1 MNLLSLIR
9 IEKSARRLTEVIGV
23 LGKYGL
29 ADWIGRIPYEWVQNR
44 LVSPDG
50 QHIKDLPPEARLRL
64 ALTEL
69 GTTYIKLGQMLST
82 RTDVLT
88 SAQAAEL
95 AELQANTPPDPPDVV
110 RRVIEAELGQPVES
124 LFRKLETEAFASASI
139 GQVHRAWLPD
149 GRPVVLKVQHEAI
162 EEPVLRDLDLMA
174 GLAEVVQQHVAAA
187 RNYQPVAMVREFRR
201 TLLRELDF
209 NYERRNLEEF
219 ARLFRGHEGIRFPSV
234 FPKLCSRRVLTMEGL
249 EGIPGTDLAAMQ
261 DSGADLSELARRAGE
276 MYLEMIFRDGF
287 YHADPHP
294 GNFLLMPGGVLGVL
308 DCGMVGRLDEQFR
321 EEFEDFLLA
330 VVQKDAQLLASSVL
344 RLAAPPPG
352 LDRDALRTDLG
363 EFLGEFSSQSLE
375 EFDLAGALERF
386 VSIVRRYHLVLPAPA
401 TLILK
406 TLVELEGTARRL
418 SADFSLAELIARYQT
433 KAIGRRFLPARWLRK
448 LQHAYRD
455 WERLV
460 SVLPGDL
467 AEILDRVRVGTFEVH
482 HVHTGLEKTVNR
494 MVLGILSAALFL
506 SSSLLL
512 SRGGAGGLGHT
523 LTVLGG
529 LGLGTAIWL
538 GFRVVRD
545 IGRSKDRDRDT

>member
-124 LFRKLETEAFASASI
+124 LFRKLEAEAFASASI

-352 LDRDALRTDLG
+352 LDRTRSARTWGSFWESSAPNRWRNSIWRGRWSDL
-363 EFLGEFSSQSLE
+363 
-375 EFDLAGALERF
+375 
-386 VSIVRRYHLVLPAPA
+386 
-401 TLILK
+401 
-406 TLVELEGTARRL
+406 
-418 SADFSLAELIARYQT
+418 
-433 KAIGRRFLPARWLRK
+433 
-448 LQHAYRD
+448 
-455 WERLV
+455 
-460 SVLPGDL
+460 
-467 AEILDRVRVGTFEVH
+467 
-482 HVHTGLEKTVNR
+482 
-494 MVLGILSAALFL
+494 
-506 SSSLLL
+506 
-512 SRGGAGGLGHT
+512 
-523 LTVLGG
+523 
-529 LGLGTAIWL
+529 
-538 GFRVVRD
+538 
-545 IGRSKDRDRDT
+545 